1 MVCHIVWI
9 DLRRKGLRWN
19 LPEGGGNHTGASVD
33 FPLLSLVTGHLWWD
47 HRYRPQWSCSPALMV
62 FLVSNTFSF
71 GTCAQYGEQHGAGFA
86 PGWCWATCFAAVLLR
101 RTKKSCRAWAKGSCL
116 KLDLV
121 KTEVFLWWF
130 EKWSVAAEV
139 MAVLLAWDSILTPRP
154 WVWTRTCVPW
164 GERVRQHMVLREKT
178 GNDSTISFLSGR
190 ILHLKTLNNCG
201 VSKTWQTG
209 LLICLGND
217 A

>member
-1 MVCHIVWI
+1 M
-9 DLRRKGLRWN
+9 
-19 LPEGGGNHTGASVD
+19 E
-33 FPLLSLVTGHLWWD
+33 LLS
-47 HRYRPQWSCSPALMV
+47 CS
-62 FLVSNTFSF
+62 NGFSF
-71 GTCAQYGEQHGAGFA
+71 QHLLVWHMCTVWRAA
-86 PGWCWATCFAAVLLR
+86 WCRVCTWVMLSHLFCCRIAKTYQ
-101 RTKKSCRAWAKGSCL
+101 KSCRAWAKGSCL

-130 EKWSVAAEV
+130 EKRSVAAEV
-139 MAVLLAWDSILTPRP
+139 MVVLLAWDSILTPRP
-154 WVWTRTCVPW
+154 WVWARTYGLW
-164 GERVRQHMVLREKT
+164 GERVRQHMVLGEKT
-178 GNDSTISFLSGR
+178 GNDSTISISFLSGR